1 MFINTPTMPQEDKSV
16 LAPVTGQNETHA
28 HILYKFRLKRFSR
41 FTFFFLNALVDIP
54 ICFRHVTS
62 VRRQQNANLTAYFAS
77 ILLQRG
83 GYERTVKMLSSV
95 LFGITTKQQNPLV
108 LPYLQHIA
116 LLNTRKLSRHLLY
129 LTDGEILKEE
139 GFLLRIPMS

>member
-1 MFINTPTMPQEDKSV
+1 MIPEDKSI
-16 LAPVTGQNETHA
+16 LSPVTGQNETHA

-41 FTFFFLNALVDIP
+41 FTFFFLNAMVDIP

-83 GYERTVKMLSSV
+83 GYERTVKTLSSV
-95 LFGITTKQQNPLV
+95 LFGITTRHHNPLT
-108 LPYLQHIA
+108 LSYLQHID
-116 LLNTRKLSRHLLY
+116 LSKTLEFARHLARF
-129 LTDGEILKEE
+129 TDMEIRKEE
-139 GFLLRIPMS
+139 GHCVRIPVS